1 MDRAMTNRAYQP
13 VVFLL
18 VFLSFA
24 VGLPGFGTDDPS
36 GGVCERAL
44 SDCFDDIMTQATGPF
59 GAVICIVGYT
69 FCKKYIDP
77 SN

>member
-1 MDRAMTNRAYQP
+1 MKNRAFRP

-24 VGLPGFGTDDPS
+24 AALPGFWIDDSS

-44 SDCFDDIMTQATGPF
+44 SDCFNDVMTQATAPF
-59 GAVICIVGYT
+59 GAVTCLIGYA

-77 SN
+77 SIGN